1 MIEDGEFD
9 DDGPGW
15 DKYPE
20 IKKALKPTKKDDG
33 IFWVT
38 KQEFFHFYGTVSEL
52 RIGEAGCLYI
62 RVLRFP
68 NIFAEPGIRV
78 CN

>member
-1 MIEDGEFD
+1 MTPWLSKSPFCASEDGEFD

-20 IKKALKPTKKDDG
+20 IKKVLKPMKKDDG

-38 KQEFFHFYGTVSEL
+38 KQEFFRFYGTVSEP
-52 RIGEAGCLYI
+52 ICPSIY
-62 RVLRFP
+62 VLRSH
-68 NIFAEPGIRV
+68 
-78 CN
+78 